1 MLPYLFSSYQDITVL
16 FYNRRDMDTIYSYP
30 SPDVAAAMEASVACQ
45 VNIMAGIMGIMGLC
59 WILLAAFF
67 LYNFYGPLK
76 ITNTEN
82 SIDLHVVE
90 DRSEKKW
97 WIDDYDVV

>member
-1 MLPYLFSSYQDITVL
+1 MA
-16 FYNRRDMDTIYSYP
+16 TIYSYP
-30 SPDVAAAMEASVACQ
+30 SPDVAAAMEVSAACE
-45 VNIMAGIMGIMGLC
+45 VYIMAGIMGFMGLC

-76 ITNTEN
+76 IVNTED
-82 SIDLHVVE
+82 SIDLHVVN
-90 DRSEKKW
+90 DGSEKKW